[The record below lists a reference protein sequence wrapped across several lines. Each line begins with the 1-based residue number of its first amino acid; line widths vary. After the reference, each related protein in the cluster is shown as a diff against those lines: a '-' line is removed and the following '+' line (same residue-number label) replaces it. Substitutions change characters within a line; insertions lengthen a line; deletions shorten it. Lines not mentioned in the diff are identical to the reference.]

1 MNFFQYSNSQIDSF
15 TICLSIDHCLNH
27 LAYDENADLAVGGS
41 RQHILNTRQY
51 SMSNLFCFSRDE
63 NIASYPSVLLM
74 RKDFAFRSRIDYMIQ
89 NAFEGGLF
97 VKWNRD
103 SQRKMKRK
111 FYLDTK
117 PELTLKEYGILFS
130 IFALG
135 WSLSILVF
143 ICEYFIQ
150 NKLKETNTS
159 EIWRFLDRFID
170 AKRYYFKNLPEKM
183 EQMIAKKR
191 ENRAKRN
198 QRTKK

>member
-1 MNFFQYSNSQIDSF
+1 M
-15 TICLSIDHCLNH
+15 CPSIDHCLNQ
-27 LAYDENADLAVGGS
+27 LAHDENTDLAVGGS
-41 RQHILNTRQY
+41 RQHILNSHQY
-51 SMSNLFCFSRDE
+51 SMSNLFCFSRNE

-74 RKDFAFRSRIDYMIQ
+74 RKDFAFKSRIDHIIQ

-111 FYLDTK
+111 IYPDSS

-135 WSLSILVF
+135 WSLSALVF

-150 NKLKETNTS
+150 NKLKESNTS
-159 EIWRFLDRFID
+159 EIWKFLDRFID

-183 EQMIAKKR
+183 EQIIAMKR
-191 ENRAKRN
+191 EKRAKRN
-198 QRTKK
+198 QRP